1 MERLAG
7 QDGRASDRV
16 LLVEDEES
24 ISEPFSRALA
34 REGFLPAV
42 AGTIAQARAAVA
54 ESPPDI
60 ILLDLMLPDGDGREF
75 ARELAAGTQVP
86 IIMLTARGSEI
97 DRVVGLELGADDY
110 VVKPFASSEVI
121 ARIRAVLRRTR
132 ASSRPSGEE
141 QGGDVRID
149 VGARRAWM
157 RGSEISLTRREFDLL
172 ARLMRSAGSV
182 VTREDLMADVWDVNW
197 FGSTKTLDVHMA
209 ALRRK
214 LGEQPGSPR
223 HIHTVRGV
231 GFRYSRD
238 PEV

>member
-1 MERLAG
+1 M
-7 QDGRASDRV
+7 

-34 REGFLPAV
+34 REGFIPAV
-42 AGTIAQARAAVA
+42 AGTIAEARAAVA

-60 ILLDLMLPDGDGREF
+60 ILLDLMLPDGDGREL
-75 ARELAAGTQVP
+75 ARELAAGTHIP

-132 ASSRPSGEE
+132 TNAEPSPEDHGGE
-141 QGGDVRID
+141 VRID
-149 VGARRAWM
+149 VGARRVWL
-157 RGSEISLTRREFDLL
+157 RSDELSLTRREFDLL
-172 ARLMRSAGSV
+172 ARLMRSTGAV

-214 LGEQPGSPR
+214 LGEEPGSPR

-238 PEV
+238 AEV